1 MHTDLIHRITIAAA
15 AETVYEA
22 ITTAE
27 GIRAWWTVDVAM
39 ANREG
44 GVAVFGFENHT
55 VEFQMRIVQ
64 LTPPEIVR
72 WACIEGSSPDWIGT
86 TQEFVI
92 EPQPD
97 GEVLV
102 KFRHGGW
109 KSGGDHCYY
118 CNTTWGHLLVCLK
131 EYCERG
137 VKNPYFK

>member
-15 AETVYEA
+15 ADTVYEA

-44 GVAVFGFENHT
+44 GVAVFGFENHS
-55 VEFQMRIVQ
+55 VEFQMRIDQ
-64 LTPPEIVR
+64 LTPPETVR
-72 WACIEGSSPDWIGT
+72 WTCVEGSSPDWIGT

-97 GEVLV
+97 GEMLV

-131 EYCERG
+131 DYCERG